1 MRAAKAIKATAV
13 LTLALAASATAQPP
27 SSVDPAQAAAV
38 FTEAKILCERDHGR
52 VWGHSLCGPIMLVDW
67 RTRTVITNQPDHDG
81 ALKPLGAM
89 FTGHLPDAINISDTP
104 TEWAGLR
111 WTQLVW
117 PLPQSDDAR
126 HVTIAHELFHRI
138 QDKIGLPPLAEA
150 DNGHLDTLEGRYL
163 LQLEWRALAK
173 AMTARSAVARRAAV
187 TDALTFRAERYRRFP
202 AAGMSERALE
212 MNEAVAEYT
221 GVRIGLTTPKAR
233 NAYAVLDLS
242 AHVSDPSFVRSFAY
256 ATGPAYGLMLD
267 RADPAWRA
275 KLRTGGHLDQL
286 LQSAMHIRI
295 PAALE
300 ATAKAR
306 VAAYD
311 DGALRAT
318 ELKREADRLKRV
330 AAFRALLIDGPVLT
344 LPLKHVNYQFRPG
357 TLVPLD
363 DIGVVYPTLRLTDT
377 WGILEVTDGGALVYK
392 GLVRA
397 SVSAVGADAGGLKGA
412 GWTLKLNP
420 GWSVKSGAR
429 AGDLVVVADR

>member
-1 MRAAKAIKATAV
+1 MRTAKAITAAAA
-13 LTLALAASATAQPP
+13 LTLGLASSANAQP
-27 SSVDPAQAAAV
+27 SSQIDPTQATAV

-52 VWGHSLCGPIMLVDW
+52 VWGHSLCGPILLVDW
-67 RTRTVITNQPDHDG
+67 RTRTVIANQPDKNG
-81 ALKPLGAM
+81 ALKPLGAL
-89 FTGHLPDAINISDTP
+89 FTGQLPEAINISDTP
-104 TEWAGLR
+104 TEWSGLR

-117 PLPQSDDAR
+117 PLPAGANAR
-126 HVTIAHELFHRI
+126 HVTLAHELFHRI
-138 QDKIGLPPLAEA
+138 QDKIGMAPLIEA
-150 DNGHLDTLEGRYL
+150 DNPQLDTLEGRYL

-173 AMTARSAVARRAAV
+173 AMTAPSAAARHAAV

-202 AAGMSERALE
+202 AAAVSERALE

-233 NAYAVLDLS
+233 DAYAVIDLS
-242 AHVSDPSFVRSFAY
+242 SHVGDPSFVRSFAY

-267 RADPAWRA
+267 RADPGWRA

-286 LQSAMHIRI
+286 LQAAMHIRI

-306 VAAYD
+306 AAAYD
-311 DGALRAT
+311 DGTLRAA
-318 ELKREADRLKRV
+318 EEKREADRLKRV
-330 AAFRALLIDGPVLT
+330 AAYKALLVDGPVLT

-363 DIGVVYPTLRLTDT
+363 DIGVVYPTLRLTDA
-377 WGILEVTDGGALVYK
+377 WGILEVSEGGALMYK
-392 GLVRA
+392 GLVKA

-420 GWSVKSGAR
+420 GWSVKPGAR